1 MCIVSGYIWDNFY
14 YFSVV
19 KYMFEQLSEKIPV
32 FSFYNPTTKVSQP
45 LYLKWQGKLLT
56 VTKIGLHHTISEG
69 KALIHVFCI
78 VAGNMFFKL
87 HFDTTA
93 LTWTVK
99 EISDG
104 NPT

>member
-1 MCIVSGYIWDNFY
+1 
-14 YFSVV
+14 
-19 KYMFEQLSEKIPV
+19 MFEKLSEKIPV
-32 FSFYNPTTKVSQP
+32 FSFYNPKASPPAGGSQP
-45 LYLKWQGKLLT
+45 LYLKWQGNLLT
-56 VTKIGLHHTISEG
+56 VTKVGLHHTIHEG
-69 KALIHVFCI
+69 RSLIHVFCV
-78 VAGNMFFKL
+78 VAGNLFFKL